1 VAATKRMNTAEALVE
16 GLIAN
21 GIGTLYALPGV
32 QNDPFFD
39 ALFHAQDRL
48 RVVHTRHEQ
57 ATGYMALGAAM
68 ATGQPQAMCVVPG
81 PGFLNAASALATA
94 YSGNAPVLAILGQVP
109 LHEIGRNTGA
119 LHEIVGQSEILR
131 TVTKWSSLVRAPGE
145 VPALVA
151 EAFRQM
157 RSGRPRPAG
166 LEVPMDIWQRT
177 AAVAPQHAAEPIA
190 PPPVD
195 EDAVEEAAKLL
206 GKAERP
212 LILVGGGAHGARE
225 AVRTIA
231 EALTAP
237 VMAFRMGR
245 GVMDSRHPLDCTLP
259 VGHRFWAEADVVL
272 MVGTRAQNPLMSWG
286 VDSDLK
292 IIRVDIDAEEM
303 TRHGLPTV
311 GLHGDAAPI
320 LAALADRIGRHNRAR
335 PGRAEHVAQVKAE
348 VMGRLADRLAPQLAY
363 VRAIREAL
371 PENGVFVDELTQV
384 SYVARITLPVYRP
397 RTFLASGLQG
407 TLGWG
412 FATALGAKVAL
423 GDSAPVLSVN
433 GDGGFMF
440 NVQELATA
448 VHHRIPVVA
457 VVFNDRAYGNVRA
470 MQKHNFGNRLIASEL
485 TNPDFVRLA
494 ESFGAQ
500 GLRARTPEE
509 LRAAIERGFATTDG
523 PTLIEVPVGEMPSP
537 WGFIKLPQVRPAKR
551 N

>member
-1 VAATKRMNTAEALVE
+1 MAARRMNTAQALVE

-57 ATGYMALGAAM
+57 AVGYMALGAAL
-68 ATGQPQAMCVVPG
+68 ATGRPQAMCVVPG

-94 YSGNAPVLAILGQVP
+94 YSANAPVLAIVGQVP
-109 LHEIGRNTGA
+109 LHQIGRNTGA

-131 TVTKWSSLVRAPGE
+131 SVTKWSSLVRAPGD

-166 LEVPMDIWQRT
+166 LEVPMDVWQRV

-190 PPPVD
+190 SPPVD
-195 EDAVEEAAKLL
+195 EDAVEQAARLL
-206 GKAERP
+206 GNAERP

-225 AVRTIA
+225 AVRAIA

-272 MVGTRAQNPLMSWG
+272 AVGTRAQNPLMAWG
-286 VDSDLK
+286 VDADLK
-292 IIRVDIDAEEM
+292 VVRVDIDAEEM
-303 TRHGLPTV
+303 TRHGQPAV

-335 PGRAEHVAQVKAE
+335 PGRAEHVARVKAE
-348 VMGRLADRLAPQLAY
+348 VMGRLAERLAPQVAY

-371 PENGVFVDELTQV
+371 PEDGVFVDELTQIG
-384 SYVARITLPVYRP
+384 YVARIALPVYGSRK
-397 RTFLASGLQG
+397 FLSTGLQG

-423 GDSAPVLSVN
+423 GDATPVLSVN
-433 GDGGFMF
+433 GDGGFLF

-470 MQKHNFGNRLIASEL
+470 FQKQNFGNRLIASEL

-509 LRAAIERGFATTDG
+509 LRAAIERGFAVTDG
-523 PTLIEVPVGEMPSP
+523 PTLIEVPLGEVPSP
-537 WGFIKLPQVRPAKR
+537 WEFIMLPRVRPPKR
-551 N
+551 G

>member
-1 VAATKRMNTAEALVE
+1 MAATKRMNTAEALVE

-131 TVTKWSSLVRAPGE
+131 TVTKWFSLVRAPGE

-177 AAVAPQHAAEPIA
+177 AAIAPQHAAEPIA

-348 VMGRLADRLAPQLAY
+348 VMGRLAERLAPQLAY

>member
-1 VAATKRMNTAEALVE
+1 MNTAEALVE

-177 AAVAPQHAAEPIA
+177 AAIAPQHAAEPIA

>member
-1 VAATKRMNTAEALVE
+1 
-16 GLIAN
+16 
-21 GIGTLYALPGV
+21 
-32 QNDPFFD
+32 
-39 ALFHAQDRL
+39 
-48 RVVHTRHEQ
+48 
-57 ATGYMALGAAM
+57 
-68 ATGQPQAMCVVPG
+68 
-81 PGFLNAASALATA
+81 
-94 YSGNAPVLAILGQVP
+94 
-109 LHEIGRNTGA
+109 
-119 LHEIVGQSEILR
+119 
-131 TVTKWSSLVRAPGE
+131 
-145 VPALVA
+145 
-151 EAFRQM
+151 
-157 RSGRPRPAG
+157 
-166 LEVPMDIWQRT
+166 
-177 AAVAPQHAAEPIA
+177 
-190 PPPVD
+190 
-195 EDAVEEAAKLL
+195 
-206 GKAERP
+206 
-212 LILVGGGAHGARE
+212 
-225 AVRTIA
+225 VRTIA

-272 MVGTRAQNPLMSWG
+272 MVGTRAQNPLMTWG
-286 VDSDLK
+286 VDADLK

-320 LAALADRIGRHNRAR
+320 LAALADRIGRHNRVR

>member
-1 VAATKRMNTAEALVE
+1 MAATKRMNTAEALVE

>member
-1 VAATKRMNTAEALVE
+1 MNTAQALVE
-16 GLIAN
+16 GLVAN
-21 GIGTLYALPGV
+21 GIGMLYALPGV

-57 ATGYMALGAAM
+57 AVGYMALGAAM
-68 ATGQPQAMCVVPG
+68 ATGRPQAMCVVPG
-81 PGFLNAASALATA
+81 PGLLNAASALATA
-94 YSGNAPVLAILGQVP
+94 YSANAPVLAIVGQVP
-109 LHEIGRNTGA
+109 LHQIGRSTGA

-131 TVTKWSSLVRAPGE
+131 TVTKWSSLVRAPGD

-166 LEVPMDIWQRT
+166 LEVPMDVWQRT
-177 AAVAPQHAAEPIA
+177 AAVAPQRAAEPIA

-195 EDAVEEAAKLL
+195 EDAVGQAAKLL
-206 GKAERP
+206 GGAERP
-212 LILVGGGAHGARE
+212 LILVGGGAHGAGE
-225 AVRTIA
+225 AVRVIA

-237 VMAFRMGR
+237 VMSFRMGR

-272 MVGTRAQNPLMSWG
+272 AVGTRAQNPLMAWG
-286 VDSDLK
+286 VDDDLK
-292 IIRVDIDAEEM
+292 VVRVDIDAEEM
-303 TRHGLPTV
+303 TRHGQPAV

-348 VMGRLADRLAPQLAY
+348 VMGRLAERLAPQVAY

-371 PENGVFVDELTQV
+371 PEDGVFVDELTQV
-384 SYVARITLPVYRP
+384 SYVARVTLPVYRP

-412 FATALGAKVAL
+412 FAAALGAKVAL
-423 GDSAPVLSVN
+423 GDAAPVLSVN
-433 GDGGFMF
+433 GDGGFLF

-470 MQKHNFGNRLIASEL
+470 FQKQNFGNRLIASEL

-509 LRAAIERGFATTDG
+509 LRAAIERGFANADG
-523 PTLIEVPVGEMPSP
+523 PTLIEVPFGEVPSP
-537 WGFIKLPQVRPAKR
+537 WEFMVLPRVRPAR
-551 N
+551 RG

>member
-1 VAATKRMNTAEALVE
+1 MAATKRMNTAEALVE

-177 AAVAPQHAAEPIA
+177 AAIAPQQAAEPIA

-272 MVGTRAQNPLMSWG
+272 MVGTRAQNPLMTWG
-286 VDSDLK
+286 VDADLK